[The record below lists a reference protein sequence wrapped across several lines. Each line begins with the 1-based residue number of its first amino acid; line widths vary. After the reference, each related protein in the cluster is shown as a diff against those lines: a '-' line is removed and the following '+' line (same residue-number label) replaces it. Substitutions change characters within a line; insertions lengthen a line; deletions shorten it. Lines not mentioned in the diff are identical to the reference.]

1 MPATPMGRPSKLT
14 PEVQDTIC
22 KYLRAGNAFKTAC
35 EAAGIGYATGK
46 QWRQRGED
54 RHPDRESGEDRDPER
69 PGDEAFAGFAA
80 ATRRDEAEALARC
93 AMVVQKAAADGSV
106 QAATWFLER
115 RAPAE
120 WGRVDRHVIA
130 RGEDEPQQP
139 GSGLSVEQIK
149 RRIVDL
155 AVELGYVSLPGIGP
169 GEVIEVEA
177 QDVEPG

>member
-1 MPATPMGRPSKLT
+1 MPATPMGRQSKLT
-14 PEVQDTIC
+14 PEVQETIC

-54 RHPDRESGEDRDPER
+54 RHPERDTGEDYV
-69 PGDEAFAGFAA
+69 AFVAA
-80 ATRRDEAEALARC
+80 VEKAEAEALARC
-93 AMVVQKAAADGSV
+93 AAVVQKAAIDGSV

-130 RGEDEPQQP
+130 RGDDEPQQL
-139 GSGLSVEQIK
+139 GSGMSIDQIK
-149 RRIVDL
+149 GRILEL
-155 AVELGYVSLPGIGP
+155 AAELGYTPPPAIGS
-169 GEVIEVEA
+169 GDVIEVEA

>member
-1 MPATPMGRPSKLT
+1 MDVVPKGRPSKLT
-14 PEVQDTIC
+14 PEVQETIC

-54 RHPDRESGEDRDPER
+54 RHPDRESGEDYVAFVAAVER
-69 PGDEAFAGFAA
+69 A
-80 ATRRDEAEALARC
+80 EAEALARC
-93 AMVVQKAAADGSV
+93 AAVVQKAAVDGSV

-130 RGEDEPQQP
+130 RGEDEPRQV
-139 GSGLSVEQIK
+139 GSGMSIEQIK
-149 RRIVDL
+149 TRILEL
-155 AVELGYVSLPGIGP
+155 AAELGYTPPPAIGS
-169 GEVIEVEA
+169 GDEIEVEA
-177 QDVEPG
+177 QDVDPG